1 MKKLL
6 LAAVVLVVLVA
17 CNKDKYQTKPQISV
31 KSVGADAVPVNGDL
45 TVVLS
50 YTDKEG
56 DISDSLFIKKI
67 RLNKTV
73 VPTLRD
79 SLKYKI
85 PDMPDYSKGE
95 ITVALDYQNNLISA
109 INAPPIQGTNPPVL
123 QPDTL
128 LIRMWIHDKAG
139 NVSDTVNIGPVAV
152 FR

>member
-6 LAAVVLVVLVA
+6 IAGFVLVVLFA
-17 CNKDKYQTKPQISV
+17 CNKDKYQTKPQISL
-31 KSVGADAVPVNGDL
+31 KSVSTKVVPTNGNL

-56 DISDSLFIKKI
+56 DISDSLYIKKV

-73 VPTLRD
+73 VTTLRD

-85 PDMPDYSKGE
+85 PDFPDYSKGE
-95 ITVALDYQNNLISA
+95 IDLALQYQNNLISA
-109 INAPPIQGTNPPVL
+109 VNPPPIPGSNPSVP

-128 LIRMWIHDKAG
+128 LLKFWIRDKAG
-139 NVSDTVNIGPVAV
+139 NVSDTVTTGQIVII
-152 FR
+152 R

>member
-6 LAAVVLVVLVA
+6 LAVVVLVVLLA

-31 KSVGADAVPVNGDL
+31 KSVATDDVPVNGDL

-73 VPTLRD
+73 VATLRD

-109 INAPPIQGTNPPVL
+109 VTAPPVQGSNPPQP

-139 NVSDTVNIGPVAV
+139 NTSDTVNIGPVAV
-152 FR
+152 RR